1 MIFWIDDSQRIN
13 ATQRNWIPLSNIF
26 GRREIRRKKCTEW
39 HQKKRFW
46 YAKATTTCR
55 IHIHS
60 SHLATWINRKT
71 MIKAKAFILWTDKI
85 VFSGKFVCLCTSCK
99 TKLETLNNQACRLY
113 HKLFMVFGI
122 GKVITSPILACC
134 MLFAICMLLQS
145 SLSLLFPQANTEKRR
160 LFGSTAVLLAM
171 FSAVKVSTT
180 NHEKGG
186 KKGIVSGSARHYQNR
201 ITSSCAALAV
211 WPVDQ
216 GNRTIFTHSKQNGW
230 CGIKR
235 KLLWKRWED

>member
-1 MIFWIDDSQRIN
+1 MIPN
-13 ATQRNWIPLSNIF
+13 ELMPLKGTGSHWAISS
-26 GRREIRRKKCTEW
+26 EDVKIRRKKCTEW

-113 HKLFMVFGI
+113 HKLFMVFWDRQSYHI
-122 GKVITSPILACC
+122 SNSC
-134 MLFAICMLLQS
+134 MLQALCYLYAIAIFFITPVSPSKHRKAPPFWKYCCSFGDVFSRQS
-145 SLSLLFPQANTEKRR
+145 VNDKPR
-160 LFGSTAVLLAM
+160 
-171 FSAVKVSTT
+171 
-180 NHEKGG
+180 KGG
-186 KKGIVSGSARHYQNR
+186 KKRNR
-201 ITSSCAALAV
+201 LRQCQALPKSNHFFMRCSCSLTCWSREPNNFYALQAKWVMWNQKKAALKEM
-211 WPVDQ
+211 
-216 GNRTIFTHSKQNGW
+216 RRLKH
-230 CGIKR
+230 
-235 KLLWKRWED
+235 